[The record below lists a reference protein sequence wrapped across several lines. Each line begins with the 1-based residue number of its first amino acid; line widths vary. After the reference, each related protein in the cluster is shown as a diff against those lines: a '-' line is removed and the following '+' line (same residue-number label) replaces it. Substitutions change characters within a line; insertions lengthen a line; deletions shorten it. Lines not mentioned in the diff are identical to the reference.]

1 MASCHFSHIAMK
13 PFSNLAI
20 RPSWRLD
27 IYISKTIAILDIL
40 DIIAVSAILSLQAIL
55 AILATLAICTIV
67 GILAIKVF
75 YLAALPPS
83 PMVSMIIKLCHQ
95 FTPTWFHYI
104 PPRQESRRRMYWI
117 FQKPENPSWPPPHQ
131 QPSYMCF
138 LHTGLVW
145 VSLLC
150 HWCTKWIPNNYVDN
164 EW

>member
-13 PFSNLAI
+13 PSSNLAI

-40 DIIAVSAILSLQAIL
+40 DIIAVSAILALQAIL
-55 AILATLAICTIV
+55 AILATLTIV
-67 GILAIKVF
+67 AILAIKVF

-104 PPRQESRRRMYWI
+104 PPRQESRRRMY
-117 FQKPENPSWPPPHQ
+117 
-131 QPSYMCF
+131 
-138 LHTGLVW
+138 
-145 VSLLC
+145 
-150 HWCTKWIPNNYVDN
+150 
-164 EW
+164 